1 VTSHWGL
8 CPHYLETRSICTYDE
23 SIAGTPRTGPRLA
36 LARHRERGNAA
47 AALVLDKSAASK
59 RFTRALQRLEEIL
72 AALPGEN
79 REG

>member
-1 VTSHWGL
+1 LKLAVSL
-8 CPHYLETRSICTYDE
+8 LYDE

-36 LARHRERGNAA
+36 RAHNRERGNAA
-47 AALVLDKSAASK
+47 AALVLDKSAVSK
-59 RFTRALQRLEEIL
+59 RYNRALQRLEEIL

>member
-1 VTSHWGL
+1 MSQLPAPPGRVPDL
-8 CPHYLETRSICTYDE
+8 
-23 SIAGTPRTGPRLA
+23 